1 MITNP
6 SANIEPLV
14 EYLKSVPFD
23 VSRKTLYNAAE
34 IYEGFNLEQPE
45 SFDNCFDTQVYRH
58 NMSKG
63 KITSD
68 VKESV
73 ARMLHDHGML
83 IGIGEYFRIHNYLQ
97 FVGVMG
103 GHALLRTDEMY
114 RQIVFLSKRLTERN
128 LQTVFVKMPFLHLP
142 LVVLSIRRVVRE
154 LCKRFSRML
163 CRTTIYHLSSLVQ

>member
-58 NMSKG
+58 YMSKG

-114 RQIVFLSKRLTERN
+114 HQIVFLSKRLTERN
-128 LQTVFVKMPFLHLP
+128 FYM
-142 LVVLSIRRVVRE
+142 LSGGGPGVRRYRYTR
-154 LCKRFSRML
+154 C
-163 CRTTIYHLSSLVQ
+163 

>member
-1 MITNP
+1 
-6 SANIEPLV
+6 
-14 EYLKSVPFD
+14 LKSVPFD

-58 NMSKG
+58 YMSKG

-114 RQIVFLSKRLTERN
+114 LSFGFSSPMIFLGSKFWREEVPVYPLLKGLTATGKYKNLYLTLTDDFEEIMQILIDFQELTKAHPED
-128 LQTVFVKMPFLHLP
+128 
-142 LVVLSIRRVVRE
+142 
-154 LCKRFSRML
+154 FSLR
-163 CRTTIYHLSSLVQ
+163 

>member
-23 VSRKTLYNAAE
+23 VSRKTLYNATE

-45 SFDNCFDTQVYRH
+45 SFGNCFDTQVYRH
-58 NMSKG
+58 YMSKG

-68 VKESV
+68 VKES
-73 ARMLHDHGML
+73 
-83 IGIGEYFRIHNYLQ
+83 
-97 FVGVMG
+97 
-103 GHALLRTDEMY
+103 
-114 RQIVFLSKRLTERN
+114 
-128 LQTVFVKMPFLHLP
+128 
-142 LVVLSIRRVVRE
+142 VLSIRRVVRE

-163 CRTTIYHLSSLVQ
+163 CRTTIYHLDSLVQ